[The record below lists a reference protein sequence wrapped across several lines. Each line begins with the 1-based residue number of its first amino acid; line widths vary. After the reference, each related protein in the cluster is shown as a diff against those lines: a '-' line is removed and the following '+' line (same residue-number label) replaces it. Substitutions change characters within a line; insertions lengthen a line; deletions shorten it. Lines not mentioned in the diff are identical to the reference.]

1 MSLASH
7 HHVKGISL
15 GYFPLF
21 LSRGWITEHDPF
33 SPVPVPI
40 FAFGG
45 QGVPE
50 FPALTLSCFSFIHKF
65 HFKK

>member
-15 GYFPLF
+15 GYFSLF
-21 LSRGWITEHDPF
+21 LSRGRVSEHDLF
-33 SPVPVPI
+33 SPVPVNI

-45 QGVPE
+45 
-50 FPALTLSCFSFIHKF
+50 
-65 HFKK
+65 

>member
-21 LSRGWITEHDPF
+21 LSRGWVTEHDPF

-40 FAFGG
+40 FAF
-45 QGVPE
+45 E
-50 FPALTLSCFSFIHKF
+50 E
-65 HFKK
+65 